1 MKYIGSELE
10 IFKEATNWKSYWASQ
25 LSPFLRGSV
34 LEVGAGIG
42 GSTRALLDNA
52 PQSKIDSWTC
62 LEPDPELFKELEK
75 ASSLLEIKPNCQQG
89 FLNDIPAGKVFDT
102 ILYLDVLEHIEDH
115 EDELARAAK
124 RLDSGGSLV
133 VLVPA
138 HDFLFSE
145 FGRSIGHFRRYSK
158 STLLELT
165 PDSISPV
172 LVRYLDSVGVAAS
185 LLNKFVLQQPYPT
198 RKQILFWDRVLVK
211 FSRLFDRCIFYT
223 LGKSVLV
230 VWQKNK

>member
-10 IFKEATNWKSYWASQ
+10 IFREATNWKSYWASQ

-42 GSTRALLDNA
+42 GSTRALLENA
-52 PQSKIDSWTC
+52 PQSKIESWTC

-75 ASSLLEIKPNCQQG
+75 ASSLLEIQPSCQQG

-145 FGRSIGHFRRYSK
+145 FDRSIGHFRRYSK
-158 STLLELT
+158 STCFSFEQICFAATLSYKEANTFLG
-165 PDSISPV
+165 PSFSQIFPSIRPLHFLYARQV
-172 LVRYLDSVGVAAS
+172 CFG
-185 LLNKFVLQQPYPT
+185 
-198 RKQILFWDRVLVK
+198 
-211 FSRLFDRCIFYT
+211 RLA
-223 LGKSVLV
+223 K
-230 VWQKNK
+230 K